1 MNRYLPMLLGVALGQ
16 VTIAQPQAE
25 LPNSLRVVLENTKP
39 VSAPLDGRLP
49 MFVLPISGALSPLP
63 LGQAEQALNRL
74 AKRGIGYSV
83 NWNHNDLE
91 ASLKEGLRI
100 GRLQQQMGGMVSVH
114 ATSCLYSFFDGT
126 ARTQH
131 VDDNGR
137 PFAETSFGGT
147 MGCPFTLEHR
157 IPIIRKRV
165 ESFLKG
171 YKAAGV
177 DIDFIF
183 ADWEIDGP
191 IEWNGAWESSKR
203 CRRCREH
210 VPDMD
215 DFRSFQTTLRE
226 IRSRLQREA
235 FGDNVTR
242 YFPEAL
248 VGNYAVHPHDG
259 HRYWYD
265 YFERET
271 PGVPVVVDQRAKYR
285 EWAHEFDS
293 CGYTFAMPV
302 VYTWYPTFGWYDF
315 EPKDYRWFYNMMR
328 VASNA
333 GRHTPQQTPIIPFVH
348 WHTTAPP
355 KKPDPAV
362 QQFSREKYQE
372 VLWHMLLRGHDT
384 FFLWCTGP
392 ELATEIKLVHE
403 VYRASLE
410 YNGFIQRGVP
420 VQFGVPSKP
429 GPVVSGLR
437 LGNRVLARR
446 TDFGPEKEDEIV
458 TLSDGNA
465 VSVASKPGMQI
476 LDVKEK
482 PRHPGIL
489 TDHNGRQRFPIG
501 SYEFPGDG
509 ERLRSMAES
518 GFNLLRCGNRDAL
531 DAAHELGLMGWVPL
545 NVQEGASPA
554 LRKQIEALRDHP
566 ALTVWEGPDEIVW
579 TFTAYSF
586 LKERAGFTRE
596 DWNNQIPKAVNY
608 ARREGGRVIA
618 NMHEGIRLVR
628 ELDRRN
634 LPFWINEAADS
645 DVKYTRDY
653 IGSVDITGCDYYAVR
668 KTGSDLQ
675 SIGRLVQR
683 WDAIGHGRP
692 VWMVLQGFSWHT
704 VRPDRERLYP
714 SFDQSRFMAYDGIV
728 HGARGILYWGTQTI
742 DDPLFRES
750 LHALTAE
757 LSPLEPFLVND
768 DHPVDVAVIDD
779 LFDPPG
785 LGVRGLLKHSGGDS
799 LLILVNEDDHR
810 HLGVDVTGLTPL
822 NGRTLHQLYGDEQA
836 VVRRGGI
843 VTRMQPH
850 EVKLFC
856 TSPRFKTKRTK
867 GRNYTDAGE

>member
-1 MNRYLPMLLGVALGQ
+1 MLLGVALGQ

-49 MFVLPISGALSPLP
+49 MFVLPISGALSPLS
-63 LGQAEQALNRL
+63 LGQAEQVLERL

-83 NWNHNDLE
+83 NWSHNDFE
-91 ASLKEGLRI
+91 TSLKEGLRI
-100 GRLQQQMGGMVSVH
+100 GKLQQQKGGMVSVH

-126 ARTQH
+126 AKTQH
-131 VDDNGR
+131 LDDNGR

-157 IPIIRKRV
+157 IPVIRKRV

-171 YKAAGV
+171 YHAAGV

-271 PGVPVVVDQRAKYR
+271 PGAPILMDQRAKYR

-333 GRHTPQQTPIIPFVH
+333 GQHTSQQTPIIPFVH

-355 KKPDPAV
+355 KNPDPAV
-362 QQFSREKYQE
+362 EQFSREEYQE

-392 ELATEIKLVHE
+392 ELATEIELVHE
-403 VYRASLE
+403 VYRTSLE
-410 YNGFIQRGVP
+410 YNGFIRRGVP
-420 VQFGVPSKP
+420 VQFGVPSEP

-446 TDFGPEKEDEIV
+446 TDFGTETGNV
-458 TLSDGNA
+458 TLALAGGGEI
-465 VSVASKPGMQI
+465 SVDAKRGMQI
-476 LDVKEK
+476 LTVEQA
-482 PRHPGIL
+482 PRHSGIL
-489 TDHNGRQRFPIG
+489 TDHNGRLRFPIG
-501 SYEFPGDG
+501 SYEFPSDG
-509 ERLRSMAES
+509 ERLRSMARS
-518 GFNLLRCGNRDAL
+518 GFNLVRCGNRDTL
-531 DAAHELGLMGWVPL
+531 DAAHKQGLMGWVPL
-545 NVQEGASPA
+545 AVQQGATPA
-554 LRKQIEALRDHP
+554 LQKQVEELRNHP
-566 ALTVWEGPDEIVW
+566 ALAVWEGPDEIVW

-608 ARREGGRVIA
+608 AKKEGGRVIT
-618 NMHEGIRLVR
+618 NMHDGIRLVR

-645 DVKYTRDY
+645 DVRYVRGY
-653 IGSVDITGCDYYAVR
+653 IDSVDITGCDYYAVR
-668 KTGSDLQ
+668 KAGTDLQ

-692 VWMVLQGFSWHT
+692 VWMVLQGFSWHKI
-704 VRPDRERLYP
+704 RPDRERLYP

-757 LSPLEPFLVND
+757 LSRLEPFLVGD
-768 DHPVDVAVIDD
+768 DHLVEVAVIDD
-779 LFDPPG
+779 LFDEPG
-785 LGVRGLLKHSGGDS
+785 LGIRGLLKRSGGNH

-810 HLGVDVTGLTPL
+810 HLGVDVTGLKPL
-822 NGRTLHQLYGDEQA
+822 NGRTLHLLYGDERATVQNG
-836 VVRRGGI
+836 RI
-843 VTRMQPH
+843 VTRMQPY
-850 EVKLFC
+850 EVKLFS
-856 TSPRFKTKRTK
+856 TSSRFETKRTK
-867 GRNYTDAGE
+867 GRDYADAGE

>member
-1 MNRYLPMLLGVALGQ
+1 MNHYFPLCLGVALGQ
-16 VTIAQPQAE
+16 AVVAETQVE
-25 LPNSLRVVLENTKP
+25 LPTNLRVVLEKTKP
-39 VSAPLDGRLP
+39 VSKPLDGRLP

-63 LGQAEQALNRL
+63 LGQAEQILNNL

-83 NWNHNDLE
+83 NWSNNDFD

-100 GRLQQQMGGMVSVH
+100 GRLQQQIGMMVSVH

-126 ARTQH
+126 AKTQH
-131 VDDNGR
+131 LDDSGR

-157 IPIIRKRV
+157 IPVIRNRV
-165 ESFLKG
+165 ESFLKE
-171 YKAAGV
+171 YKTAGV

-203 CRRCREH
+203 CRRCQEN
-210 VPDMD
+210 VPDID
-215 DFRSFQTTLRE
+215 DFRSFQNTLRE
-226 IRSRLQREA
+226 IRSRLQRET
-235 FGDNVTR
+235 FGDNVTLF
-242 YFPEAL
+242 FPEAL

-271 PGVPVVVDQRAKYR
+271 PGVPTVVDHRAKYR

-333 GRHTPQQTPIIPFVH
+333 GQHTPQQTPIIPFVH

-384 FFLWCTGP
+384 FFLWCTSP

-403 VYRASLE
+403 VYRESLE
-410 YNGFIQRGVP
+410 YNGFIQRGMP
-420 VQFGVPSKP
+420 VQFSVPSKP

-446 TDFGPEKEDEIV
+446 TDFGQKKEDEIV
-458 TLSDGNA
+458 TLADGDK
-465 VSVASKPGMQI
+465 VSVASKMGMQI
-476 LDVKEK
+476 LDVKHK
-482 PRHPGIL
+482 PQHRGIL
-489 TDHNGRQRFPIG
+489 TDQNGRQRFPIG
-501 SYEFPGDG
+501 SYEFPSTE

-518 GFNLLRCGNRDAL
+518 GFNLLRCGNRKAL
-531 DAAHELGLMGWVPL
+531 DTAHELGLLGWVPL
-545 NVQEGASPA
+545 NIQDGATTE

-566 ALTVWEGPDEIVW
+566 ALAVWEGPDEIVW

-608 ARREGGRVIA
+608 ARKEGGRVIA
-618 NMHEGIRLVR
+618 NMNEGIRLVR
-628 ELDRRN
+628 ELDGRD

-653 IGSVDITGCDYYAVR
+653 IGSIDITGCDYYAVR

-683 WDAIGHGRP
+683 WDAIGRGRP

-704 VRPDRERLYP
+704 IRPDRERLYP
-714 SFDQSRFMAYDGIV
+714 SFDQSRFMAYNGIV

-757 LSPLEPFLVND
+757 LSQLEPFLVGD
-768 DHPVDVAVIDD
+768 DHAVEVAVIDD
-779 LFDPPG
+779 LFDKPG
-785 LGVRGLLKHSGGDS
+785 LGVRGLMKRSGGDH

-810 HLGVDVTGLTPL
+810 HLGVDITRLKPL
-822 NGRTLHQLYGDEQA
+822 NGRTLHLLYGDEQA
-836 VVRRGGI
+836 EVQQGGI
-843 VTRMQPH
+843 VTRMQPY
-850 EVKLFC
+850 EVKIFC
-856 TSPRFKTKRTK
+856 TNVRFETKQTK
-867 GRNYTDAGE
+867 GRNYIDTGE

>member
-1 MNRYLPMLLGVALGQ
+1 MLLGVALGQ
-16 VTIAQPQAE
+16 VTIAQPQVE
-25 LPNSLRVVLENTKP
+25 LPNSLRVVLEHTKP

-49 MFVLPISGALSPLP
+49 MFVLPISGALSPLS
-63 LGQAEQALNRL
+63 LGQAEQVLERL

-83 NWNHNDLE
+83 NWSHNNFE
-91 ASLKEGLRI
+91 PSLKEGLRI
-100 GRLQQQMGGMVSVH
+100 GKLQQQKGGRVSVH
-114 ATSCLYSFFDGT
+114 ATGCLYSFFDGT
-126 ARTQH
+126 AKTQH
-131 VDDNGR
+131 LDNNGR

-157 IPIIRKRV
+157 IPVIRQRV
-165 ESFLKG
+165 EAFLKQ
-171 YKAAGV
+171 YKSAGV
-177 DIDFIF
+177 NVDFIF

-191 IEWNGAWESSKR
+191 IEWNDAWESSKR

-271 PGVPVVVDQRAKYR
+271 PGAPVLMDQRAQYR
-285 EWAHEFDS
+285 EWAHEFDA

-333 GRHTPQQTPIIPFVH
+333 GQHTSQQTPIIPFVH

-355 KKPDPAV
+355 KNPDPAV
-362 QQFSREKYQE
+362 EQFSREKYQE

-392 ELATEIKLVHE
+392 ELAIEIELVHE
-403 VYRASLE
+403 VYRTSLE
-410 YNGFIQRGVP
+410 YNGFIRRGVP
-420 VQFGVPSKP
+420 VQFGVPPEP

-446 TDFGPEKEDEIV
+446 TDFGTETGNV
-458 TLSDGNA
+458 TLALAGGGEI
-465 VSVASKPGMQI
+465 SVDAKRGMQI
-476 LDVKEK
+476 LTVEQA
-482 PRHPGIL
+482 PRHRGIL
-489 TDHNGRQRFPIG
+489 TDHNGRLRFPIG
-501 SYEFPGDG
+501 SYEFPSDG
-509 ERLRSMAES
+509 ERLRSMARS
-518 GFNLLRCGNRDAL
+518 GFNLVRCDNRDTL
-531 DAAHELGLMGWVPL
+531 DAAHKQGLMGWVPL
-545 NVQEGASPA
+545 AVQQGATPA
-554 LRKQIEALRDHP
+554 LRKQVEELRNHP
-566 ALTVWEGPDEIVW
+566 ALAVWEGPDEIVW

-608 ARREGGRVIA
+608 ARKEGGRVIA

-645 DVKYTRDY
+645 DVRYVRDY
-653 IGSVDITGCDYYAVR
+653 IDSIDITGCDYYAVR
-668 KTGSDLQ
+668 KTGTDLQ

-692 VWMVLQGFSWHT
+692 VWMVLQGFSWHKI
-704 VRPDRERLYP
+704 RPDRERLYP

-757 LSPLEPFLVND
+757 LSRLEPFLVGD
-768 DHPVDVAVIDD
+768 DHPVEVAVIDD
-779 LFDPPG
+779 LFDEPG
-785 LGVRGLLKHSGGDS
+785 LGIRGLLKRSGGDH
-799 LLILVNEDDHR
+799 LLILINEDDHR
-810 HLGVDVTGLTPL
+810 HLGVDVTGLKPL
-822 NGRTLHQLYGDEQA
+822 NGRTLHRLYGDERATVQNG
-836 VVRRGGI
+836 RI
-843 VTRMQPH
+843 VTRMQPY
-850 EVKLFC
+850 EVKLFS
-856 TSPRFKTKRTK
+856 TSSRFKTKRTK
-867 GRNYTDAGE
+867 GRDYADAGE